1 MVKKDDLEI
10 RTSEVLTDNKT
21 IYGKAISFDT
31 LSVDLGGF
39 RETIKRGAITQDL
52 INHSD
57 IFARTNHKDDY
68 ILARSKNGKGSL
80 SLELRDDGLYFSFE
94 LPNTEKGNELRE
106 HIKRGEI
113 TQCSFAFNA
122 AKEANSEVW
131 RNENGIIYRDIY
143 KIGYLGDVAPVYKPA
158 YEETYV
164 SMRAMECAKTLK
176 EEEELKA
183 MQEEEETDKIDET
196 TTETEDETVKDNEVI
211 EGEET
216 KEEVIDDDTEEAV
229 VEEKETDETE
239 EVVDKMTKDETVT
252 DNDETEEEEEETE
265 KELRNNTIKNHTKMN
280 KEFRLIKAINDI
292 ANNRSVDETAQ
303 AVVKAGAEEMRK
315 AGVSYGGQIQLPT
328 SELRTAITVTA
339 EGEDV
344 VATEIYD
351 ILEPLRA
358 KNVLVAAGAKFITGL
373 VGDVQVPSMS
383 AGNVTWEGEVASAK
397 DGGQTFT
404 AVKLSPKRLTAYVD
418 ISKAFL
424 VQDSKSAEALIRQ
437 DIINA
442 INSKLEA
449 TILGSAAGTTTQPAG
464 IFNGKS
470 KKTIASFKDVCDL
483 EAKIEDANVI
493 GECKYVMSNKAKA
506 ALRNMAK
513 SAKST
518 ELVMEGG
525 AIDGTAVLNTSNVEE
540 QNVVYGDFSNLA
552 IGQWGSIDLLVDP
565 YTKAADGQVRLV
577 VNAFFDAKVLRDGAF
592 AYGTTANA

>member
-183 MQEEEETDKIDET
+183 MQEEKETEEIDET

-229 VEEKETDETE
+229 EDEKETDETE
-239 EVVDKMTKDETVT
+239 EVVDEMTKDETVT

-328 SELRTAITVTA
+328 SELRSAITVTA

-383 AGNVTWEGEVASAK
+383 AGNVTWEGETASAK

-418 ISKAFL
+418 ISKQFL

-449 TILGSAAGTTTQPAG
+449 TILGSAVGTTTQPAG

-592 AYGTTANA
+592 AYGTTASA